1 MREAWERC
9 GLIMTEL
16 TDNYSYDSSVQL
28 VGELLFRISGI
39 TGKPGQDDD
48 VDGED
53 EAEEVELGTEAARK
67 ALIDTLGK
75 ERRDRVFSALYIVRQ
90 DAVGA
95 VRQASLRVWKA
106 LVSNTPRTVRDILP
120 VLMQV
125 IVKILAS
132 PGLEQ
137 RETAARTLA
146 DTSRKLGETVLGE
159 IIAILQRA
167 MSSPERRQREGVCLA
182 LTEIMANATKSSL
195 EAHEAAVID
204 VVRAALVDS
213 DATVRTAAAQA
224 FDVAQQVIGNRSI
237 DETIPTL
244 LDALQQPGDT
254 ADAALAALKEVSAY
268 VRAVLQAHT
277 QSARPY
283 IRSCKFGPR
292 RSSLF

>member
-1 MREAWERC
+1 M
-9 GLIMTEL
+9 
-16 TDNYSYDSSVQL
+16 
-28 VGELLFRISGI
+28 FRISGI

-48 VDGED
+48 ADGED
-53 EAEEVELGTEAARK
+53 EVEEVELGTEAARK

-90 DAVGA
+90 DSVGA

-125 IVKILAS
+125 IVRILAS

-146 DTSRKLGETVLGE
+146 ETSRKLGETVLGE
-159 IIAILQRA
+159 IVAILRRA
-167 MSSPERRQREGVCLA
+167 MASPERRQREGVCLA

-195 EAHEAAVID
+195 EAHEGAVID
-204 VVRAALVDS
+204 AVRAALVDS

-254 ADAALAALKEVSAY
+254 ADAALAALKEVGVSR
-268 VRAVLQAHT
+268 VAHST
-277 QSARPY
+277 RET
-283 IRSCKFGPR
+283 C
-292 RSSLF
+292 